1 LEIILEIIFTLV
13 GPVFLV
19 SVKNIALIET
29 VLSIRE
35 KVFLK
40 ILEAGIHDDR
50 DHSLAGSQFPG

>member
-1 LEIILEIIFTLV
+1 LEIIFTLV